1 MTTEIERFR
10 AAPDRN
16 RSFLREQAFLEWE
29 MLVHNTLYI
38 GVGLADD
45 KKQVKKYKQCV
56 KRHRKELA
64 KTLGWKIKRVK
75 RAMEGKATLRDL
87 SDLAWA
93 MGKELTVILLSPPE
107 LESVNLSPPEHTS
120 EVEAKDFGLDP
131 AHRG

>member
-16 RSFLREQAFLEWE
+16 RAFLREQTFLDWE
-29 MLVHNTLYI
+29 QLVHNTLGI
-38 GVGLADD
+38 GIGIADD
-45 KKQVKKYKQCV
+45 DKNKVKKYKQCA

-64 KTLGWKIKRVK
+64 KTLGWKTKRAK

-93 MGKELTVILLSPPE
+93 MGKELSMNLLLSQHT
-107 LESVNLSPPEHTS
+107 LEMRDLEMR
-120 EVEAKDFGLDP
+120 DFGLSP
-131 AHRG
+131 TL